1 MNEYDDERMLV
12 EFQLERLQRELAKNA
27 LLGDREQLRSVAA
40 SGTFDDDNDVFEDIE
55 YEFIEDKADALKRDR
70 LLEDFGRN
78 FHGYISRPGENMTSI
93 SEKKIKSEF
102 SRTSLQRSSRVK
114 RTDPRV
120 KRLRAVEDLKE
131 QTLIEAEIDRFRMR
145 SSQYVDN
152 DGQQEWGRPRK
163 TRPKRNVDYP
173 VRWGPGV
180 KQKAKNRSI
189 LDDFNYFNILLP
201 ALRDQKQIG
210 NSVSH
215 KDARG
220 VFLNEDNREEL
231 LARLLKDRN
240 GESGDG
246 SDAESTYIPE
256 PFAPDGN
263 FRTALTM
270 PESSEAMLENAQMSR
285 YVKSN
290 KKRFFDEEIRAS
302 ALFSHDASS
311 SSINSRL

>member
-1 MNEYDDERMLV
+1 MSWKRKSTCWSMTAQDQMRNIDKAKKKNYRLLQIHRQAINGPKGISTVCRTKMNEYDDERMLV

-40 SGTFDDDNDVFEDIE
+40 SGTFTIRGRMLSSYSGGALESDHPRRSFTFDDDNDVFEDIE

-78 FHGYISRPGENMTSI
+78 YHGYISRPGENMTSI

-102 SRTSLQRSSRVK
+102 SRSSLHRSSRVK

-120 KRLRAVEDLKE
+120 KRLRAFEDLKE

-152 DGQQEWGRPRK
+152 DGQQEWGSPRK

-210 NSVSH
+210 NSVTH
-215 KDARG
+215 KVRIY
-220 VFLNEDNREEL
+220 
-231 LARLLKDRN
+231 
-240 GESGDG
+240 S
-246 SDAESTYIPE
+246 
-256 PFAPDGN
+256 
-263 FRTALTM
+263 
-270 PESSEAMLENAQMSR
+270 
-285 YVKSN
+285 
-290 KKRFFDEEIRAS
+290 
-302 ALFSHDASS
+302 
-311 SSINSRL
+311 